1 MSAQVLNELLE
12 RTGALTPEEQLWFIA
27 QLAEKIRAAY
37 LGPGTRRK
45 WRDLRGKASYPLLG
59 EDAQAWITRT
69 RQESDEHRESQWGHD
84 R

>member
-37 LGPGTRRK
+37 PGPGPRRK

-69 RQESDEHRESQWGHD
+69 RQESDEHRESQWGHG